1 MKLIND
7 NAPRAVKEKDIK
19 NFFGQKVAVDASM
32 SLYQFL
38 VSSATSLRLCM
49 HYSYAPP
56 INWDQCYQWDDSIIR
71 I

>member
-1 MKLIND
+1 MFTAPSPTPGLMKLIND

-38 VSSATSLRLCM
+38 VNSAL
-49 HYSYAPP
+49 
-56 INWDQCYQWDDSIIR
+56 NSIIPA
-71 I
+71 